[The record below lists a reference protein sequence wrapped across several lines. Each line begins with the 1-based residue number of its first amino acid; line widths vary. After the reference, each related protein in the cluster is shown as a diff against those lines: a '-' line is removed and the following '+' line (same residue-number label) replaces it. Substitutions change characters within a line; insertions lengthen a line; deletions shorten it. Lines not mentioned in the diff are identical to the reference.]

1 VPPGSLNFTAFPG
14 DYTGGM
20 KDNVK
25 LESGRTIEVSIKSG
39 MYITIP
45 DGYKA
50 PLYSPD

>member
-1 VPPGSLNFTAFPG
+1 
-14 DYTGGM
+14 M